1 MTARHSQTMRIS
13 AVPRPMSI
21 CPPGTEPRAVRVERS
36 RSLARQRSRAP
47 RCHGIDRRLLDPAVR
62 VDRNRSSVGLAC
74 TAQTFP
80 PVIPSAL
87 WPDSV
92 LPLEGIKR
100 FTNPE
105 KKETAMKKVILLS
118 GAVLGITLG
127 FSVADAYAQR
137 GGHSGGGRSGGG
149 HSGGGHSVGG
159 FGRGTRR
166 AAC

>member
-1 MTARHSQTMRIS
+1 
-13 AVPRPMSI
+13 
-21 CPPGTEPRAVRVERS
+21 
-36 RSLARQRSRAP
+36 
-47 RCHGIDRRLLDPAVR
+47 
-62 VDRNRSSVGLAC
+62 
-74 TAQTFP
+74 
-80 PVIPSAL
+80 L

-149 HSGGGHSVGG
+149 HSGGGHSLGG
-159 FGRGTRR
+159 FGRGTVQSTGQRPGNMNVAR
-166 AAC
+166 PNFGGQGRGNTTLPQRPNGAGSTQRPNGVGSNQRPSGLAGNPASRPFNTTVSVGVGRNFRFG